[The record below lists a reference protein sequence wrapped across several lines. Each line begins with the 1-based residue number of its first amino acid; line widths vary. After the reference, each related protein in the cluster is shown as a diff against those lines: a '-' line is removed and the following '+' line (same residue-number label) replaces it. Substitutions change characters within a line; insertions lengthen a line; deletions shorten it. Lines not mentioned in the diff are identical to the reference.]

1 MIIFIVLKAL
11 FYGLLASSMVLKN
24 LVFLIIK
31 TLYMIFLFRLSKLFG
46 SSPFLQFSE
55 ISLKQDFVRI
65 FIHFAKF
72 G

>member
-31 TLYMIFLFRLSKLFG
+31 TLYMIFLFCLSKLFG

-65 FIHFAKF
+65 FINFAKF